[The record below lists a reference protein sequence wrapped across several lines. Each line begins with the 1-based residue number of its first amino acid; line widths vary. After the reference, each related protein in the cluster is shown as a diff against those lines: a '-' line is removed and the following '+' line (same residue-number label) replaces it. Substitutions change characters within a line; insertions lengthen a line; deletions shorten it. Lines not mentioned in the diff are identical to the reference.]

1 MVPRV
6 KFLVGEPGVPALN
19 ECDLPEHVRK
29 QVVVL
34 GAGNDLFG
42 DDGFGPATV
51 RFILRSAEV
60 PSDVCVLDVGTAIMP
75 VLFDIMLSDVGPK
88 RLIILDTV
96 DLGKRPGEL
105 VRLSVEQL
113 PQTRGGFFSFHTFSA
128 RRILQELR
136 DRRSVEVII
145 LACQAENIPSEIAEG
160 LSKPVEDAVG
170 RAAQIVLEMAG
181 M

>member
-1 MVPRV
+1 M
-6 KFLVGEPGVPALN
+6 N
-19 ECDLPEHVRK
+19 MCDLPEHVRK
-29 QVVVL
+29 PVVVL
-34 GAGNDLFG
+34 GVGNDLFG
-42 DDGFGPATV
+42 DDGFGPATA
-51 RFILRSAEV
+51 RFILRTAEV
-60 PSDVCVLDVGTAIMP
+60 PSDVCVLDVGTAVMP

-113 PQTRGGFFSFHTFSA
+113 PQTRVDVFSFHTFSA

-136 DRRSVEVII
+136 DRKSVEVII

-160 LSKPVEDAVG
+160 LSEPVEDAVG